1 MRLLYPFSLS
11 LNGWADL
18 SDYEQSG
25 KVEDRHLWVRL
36 PHTWGDSSVS
46 RPLESDHQSRLE
58 QNLFVTFSVAPLQMK
73 LSSVPT
79 SVPTS
84 KKRRVGIGAS
94 RRVFTWRSL
103 VIDDKVW
110 ILQSLGLR
118 REGQKT

>member
-1 MRLLYPFSLS
+1 MRLLHTISSS
-11 LNGWADL
+11 LNGRANL

-25 KVEDRHLWVRL
+25 NVVDRRLWVRL

-73 LSSVPT
+73 LSSTPT

-103 VIDDKVW
+103 VIDAEVRT
-110 ILQSLGLR
+110 LQSLGLR